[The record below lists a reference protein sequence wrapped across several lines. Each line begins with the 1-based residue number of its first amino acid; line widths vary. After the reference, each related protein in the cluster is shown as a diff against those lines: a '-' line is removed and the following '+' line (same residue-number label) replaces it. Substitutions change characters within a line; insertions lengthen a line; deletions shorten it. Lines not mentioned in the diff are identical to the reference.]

1 MSVIING
8 KRYVAAYL
16 NGKRYDKGYFNGKLV
31 LVTPDNNAYLMAAD
45 GVHLRVNNADLLAYD
60 IVPQVVHKLPTDLG
74 TLPFKVSF
82 EVHSDLIGEGLCYLF
97 DFGGL
102 LDCKSHYGTLAF
114 RFNWQEKPDWKFVQK
129 EAIVGGWNKVE
140 LVSEG
145 GIIRLKV
152 NGYSW
157 VVLDSTVKQEVMPII
172 NNGLNRTGNIISG
185 TGTKTHVAMLKET
198 VYWGALESWKIEV
211 KYTHKDGGGGY
222 PSVFGPYSGSL
233 RNCPELEIDTAK
245 GNQLYANLCASSTS
259 PLNGGSYVEEYLVD
273 GKTYYF
279 VLEFTGRE
287 YLLRVSEDKLT
298 WREHLLYSGA
308 VKLYNATSG
317 TNLMLNLLNSRI
329 SDGTRYSM
337 GSIDLSE
344 LRVTV
349 NDGNSIR
356 QLEMEEV
363 YPVSYPPFTVGTLT
377 VKQDWEKLTNFKAIT
392 LGE

>member
-45 GVHLRVNNADLLAYD
+45 TVHLRVNNADLLAYD

-74 TLPFKVSF
+74 ALPFKVSF

-114 RFNWQEKPDWKFVQK
+114 RFNWQEKPDWNFVQK
-129 EAIVGGWNKVE
+129 EAIVDGWNRVE

-152 NGYSW
+152 NGRSW
-157 VVLDSTVKQEVMPII
+157 VLLDSTVKHEVMPIV
-172 NNGLNRTGNIISG
+172 NNGLKRTGNIISG
-185 TGTKTHVAMLKET
+185 TGTKTHVAMLKEI

-211 KYTHKDGGGGY
+211 KYTHKDGGGEY
-222 PSVFGPYSGSL
+222 PSIFGPYSGSL
-233 RNCPELEIDTAK
+233 RNCPELGINVSD
-245 GNQLYANLCASSTS
+245 GNRLYVNLSFSSSVATN
-259 PLNGGSYVEEYLVD
+259 LAVYEYLVD
-273 GKTYYF
+273 GTTYYF
-279 VLEFTGRE
+279 VLEFTGTQ
-287 YLLRVSEDKLT
+287 YLFRISEDKQT
-298 WREHLLYSGA
+298 WREYVVYDSSTK
-308 VKLYNATSG
+308 VYNATSG

-329 SDGTRYSM
+329 SDGYRYSM

-363 YPVSYPPFTVGTLT
+363 YPFSYPPFTVGTLT